1 MSQETPS
8 KRPTSLPLADAILAI
23 GQGDFSHRV
32 LISFSDLNRE
42 KIEQVRHVWALIET
56 GYRVRFL
63 RALSDLS
70 EESVLY
76 DFSRIFRL
84 GLDDHDPVVRQGAIA
99 GLWEDESS
107 DLIGIFTSLLDDESQ
122 DVQAESAKAL
132 GRFAVLAAAGELD
145 DDIADQLFDTLLGV
159 ATDETRPYLVRRRGL
174 EAVAGFGNRGNVYTL
189 IREAID
195 DDDHGMRAGALFA
208 MGRTLDARWLDI
220 VTSEFESDDP
230 EMRYEAARAAGEI
243 GDSNAVGGLAALSA
257 DPDAEVRFGA
267 VSALGKIGSPAS
279 LRVLR
284 RLAERA
290 SGEEREAIEEA
301 MRITEAETSDEFPM
315 E

>member
-8 KRPTSLPLADAILAI
+8 KQPTSLPLADAILAI

-32 LISFSDLNRE
+32 LISFSDLDRG
-42 KIEQVRHVWALIET
+42 KIEQVRHVWALLEPR
-56 GYRVRFL
+56 YRVRFV
-63 RALSDLS
+63 RALVDLS

-76 DFSRIFRL
+76 DFNRIFRL
-84 GLDDHDPVVRQGAIA
+84 GLDDPDSVVRQGAIG
-99 GLWEDESS
+99 GLWEDEST
-107 DLIGIFTSLLDDESQ
+107 DLIEIFTSLLDDESQ
-122 DVQAESAKAL
+122 DVQAEAAQAL
-132 GRFAVLAAAGELD
+132 GRFAILAAAGELD
-145 DDIADQLFDTLLGV
+145 DDIADQLFDTLLSV
-159 ATDETRPYLVRRRGL
+159 ATDESRPYLVRRRAL
-174 EAVAGFGNRGNVYTL
+174 EAVAGFGNRGSIYTL

-243 GDSNAVGGLAALSA
+243 GDANAVGGLAALCA

>member
-8 KRPTSLPLADAILAI
+8 KQPKSLPLADAILAV
-23 GQGDFSHRV
+23 GQGDYAHRV
-32 LISFSDLNRE
+32 LISFSDLDRG
-42 KIEQVRHVWALIET
+42 KIEQVRHVWPLIEP
-56 GYRVRFL
+56 GHRARFS
-63 RALSDLS
+63 RALADLS
-70 EESVLY
+70 EDSVLY
-76 DFSRIFRL
+76 DFSRIFRI
-84 GLDDHDPVVRQGAIA
+84 GLDDKDPFVRQAAIA
-99 GLWEDESS
+99 GLWENESS
-107 DLIGIFTSLLDDESQ
+107 DLIESFTDLLDDESQ
-122 DVQAESAKAL
+122 DVQAEAAQAL

-145 DDIADQLFDTLLGV
+145 DDLADRLFANLLDV
-159 ATDETRPYLVRRRGL
+159 ASDETRPYLLRRRAL

-220 VTSEFESDDP
+220 ITSEFESDDP

-243 GDSNAVGGLAALSA
+243 GDANAVGGLAALTA

-267 VSALGKIGSPAS
+267 VSALGKIGNPAS
-279 LRVLR
+279 IRVLR

-301 MRITEAETSDEFPM
+301 MRITEIETSDDFPM

>member
-1 MSQETPS
+1 MSQEIPP
-8 KRPTSLPLADAILAI
+8 KKPTSLPLVDAILAI

-32 LISFSDLNRE
+32 IISFSDLSRE
-42 KIEQVRHVWALIET
+42 RIEQLQHVWTLIDA
-56 GYRVRFL
+56 GYRARFL

-76 DFSRIFRL
+76 NFSRVFRL
-84 GLDDHDPVVRQGAIA
+84 GLRDPDEVTRQAAIA
-99 GLWEDESS
+99 GLWEDESI
-107 DLIGIFTSLLDDESQ
+107 DLIDIFTRLLEDESQ
-122 DVQAESAKAL
+122 DVQAEAAKAL
-132 GRFAVLAAAGELD
+132 GRFAVLAAAEELD
-145 DDIADQLFDTLLGV
+145 DDTADQLFDTLLEA
-159 ATDETRPYLVRRRGL
+159 ATDESRPYLVRRRAL

-220 VTSEFESDDP
+220 ITSEFESDDP

-243 GDSNAVGGLAALSA
+243 GDANAVGGLAALSA

-267 VSALGKIGSPAS
+267 VSALGKIGNPAS

-301 MRITEAETSDEFPM
+301 MRITEAEASDEFPM